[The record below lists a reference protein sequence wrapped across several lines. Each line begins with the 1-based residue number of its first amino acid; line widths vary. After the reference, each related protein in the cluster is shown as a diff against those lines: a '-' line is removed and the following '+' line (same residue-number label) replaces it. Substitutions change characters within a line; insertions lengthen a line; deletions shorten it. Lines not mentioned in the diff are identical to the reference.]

1 MKTRLIIACDPG
13 VGGGIAWGTS
23 IHDMQVANMPSSPH
37 DIRYFFE
44 SIHNPKHECEGYLE
58 MVNGYG
64 GNQMGTSH
72 SGFVFGFN
80 TASCLMALVFLDI
93 PVFRPRPQEWQG
105 VIGLG
110 PTKHLSKS
118 QHKQA
123 LCARAQMIF
132 PKHRITM
139 KTADAALIFYAAVN
153 KLLKP

>member
-1 MKTRLIIACDPG
+1 MSKRLVIACDPG

-23 IHDMQVANMPSSPH
+23 IHDMKVVNMPESPH
-37 DIRYFFE
+37 DIRYLFE
-44 SIHNPKHECEGYLE
+44 DIVSKDHECEGYLE

-80 TASCLMALVFLDI
+80 TSACLMSLVFLDV

-110 PTKHLSKS
+110 PTKHLSKN
-118 QHKQA
+118 QHKAA
-123 LCARAQMIF
+123 LKARAQMLF
-132 PKHRITM
+132 PKHRLTL
-139 KTADAALIFYAAVN
+139 KTADAALIFYAAVSN
-153 KLLKP
+153 LLKP